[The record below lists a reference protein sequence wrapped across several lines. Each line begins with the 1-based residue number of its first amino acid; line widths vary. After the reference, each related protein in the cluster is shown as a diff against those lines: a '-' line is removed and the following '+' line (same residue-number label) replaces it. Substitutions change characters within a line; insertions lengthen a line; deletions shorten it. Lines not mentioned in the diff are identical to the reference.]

1 VVTQHTSIF
10 YKVAGSRLPASLVVS
25 GHHHH
30 NSSYLFSR
38 FENVQYMEVS
48 VMELERSRNKL
59 EVIILACLEKP
70 DFA

>member
-1 VVTQHTSIF
+1 LF
-10 YKVAGSRLPASLVVS
+10 KVAGSRLPASLVMP

-30 NSSYLFSR
+30 NSSYLSSR
-38 FENVQYMEVS
+38 FENVQCVEVS
-48 VMELERSRNKL
+48 AKELERSRNKI

>member
-1 VVTQHTSIF
+1 
-10 YKVAGSRLPASLVVS
+10 VS

-30 NSSYLFSR
+30 NSSHLSSR
-38 FENVQYMEVS
+38 FENVQYVEVS
-48 VMELERSRNKL
+48 VMELEHSRNKI

>member
-1 VVTQHTSIF
+1 M
-10 YKVAGSRLPASLVVS
+10 S

-30 NSSYLFSR
+30 NFSYHSSR
-38 FENVQYMEVS
+38 FENVQYVEVS
-48 VMELERSRNKL
+48 VMELELSRNTI